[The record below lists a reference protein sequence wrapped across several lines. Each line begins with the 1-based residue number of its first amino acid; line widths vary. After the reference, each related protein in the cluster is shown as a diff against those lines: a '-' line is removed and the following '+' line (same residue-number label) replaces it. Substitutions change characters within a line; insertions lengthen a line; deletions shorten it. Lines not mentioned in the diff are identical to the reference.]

1 MRGAVPPAVTAMRHI
16 FAVRRRRLALI
27 IWGAGLLLFLLL
39 GVWNINADKEETA
52 NRLSGDAGRMAAQLA
67 ALLSLP
73 AWELDELTARTIV
86 MAAME
91 DESIYAI
98 KVQTA
103 RGMLEGQ
110 RRNYQWEPVPWDD
123 EITEDSVQGMNPL
136 KMEGRVVGSVEVY
149 LSPRVSDE
157 DLAQKARREVWRF
170 ALTALFATGVLAL
183 LLWQWG
189 DLDRLR
195 GLVRRNRGDALM
207 GAVGATAAQEPAAA
221 AAAESLAGTAAPEA
235 DRSAAAAADAAL
247 RAGAVLRPALGRA
260 FARRRPE
267 AWRVTA
273 ALFGQTFA
281 HAPSLL
287 GRLFEEGDAAG
298 LCRLGQVLKRR
309 LRPWVRS
316 AWPRRPPP
324 CRRRSTIRT
333 ARPRPWRVE
342 QCLHAL
348 EDVLATLNGPA
359 ESAAAAASQP
369 VAARPADKTD
379 V

>member
-1 MRGAVPPAVTAMRHI
+1 MRHI
-16 FAVRRRRLALI
+16 FSVRRRRLALLL
-27 IWGAGLLLFLLL
+27 WATSLLLFLLL

-98 KVQTA
+98 KVQTK

-157 DLAQKARREVWRF
+157 DLARKARREVWRF
-170 ALTALFATGVLAL
+170 ALSALLATGVLGL

-195 GLVRRNRGDALM
+195 GLTRRGGRADGPAEGLEAVAGAAFGAAKPSAAKPGSAGTGADAEGVPWGEAPADGVSGRVKDDAL
-207 GAVGATAAQEPAAA
+207 
-221 AAAESLAGTAAPEA
+221 S
-235 DRSAAAAADAAL
+235 
-247 RAGAVLRPALGRA
+247 AGAVVSPALGRA
-260 FARRRPE
+260 FALRRPE

-273 ALFGQTFA
+273 GLFGQTFA
-281 HAPSLL
+281 HAPFLL
-287 GRLFEEGDAAG
+287 GRLYEDGDAAA
-298 LCRLGQVLKRR
+298 LCRLGQVLEKAAPAVGAER
-309 LRPWVRS
+309 LAAAARAMQAALNDPDC
-316 AWPRRPPP
+316 P
-324 CRRRSTIRT
+324 TT
-333 ARPRPWRVE
+333 ALAVE
-342 QCLHAL
+342 DCLHAL
-348 EDVLATLNGPA
+348 EDVLRTLDGAPQGPSS
-359 ESAAAAASQP
+359 EQT
-369 VAARPADKTD
+369 V
-379 V
+379 